1 MKTETILRIIAT
13 IAVVAGF
20 TAIVFA
26 IQPTKVP
33 IWGKALALFVL
44 CGIWGN
50 KMF

>member
-1 MKTETILRIIAT
+1 MKTETILKIIAT